1 MTNYRQGAGS
11 LMTPSRRT
19 LLKTVGAAAVTSL
32 AAPYIARAADNVLYV
47 NTWGGPWQAAAM
59 ANLIEPFM
67 KETGIDVRT
76 VSPVS
81 FAKLAQQVQTGVYEF
96 DVTTLGGGDII
107 RANQAGILAPLEAPY
122 PGGLF
127 ENGVASH
134 AFATVL
140 GYRKDKYG
148 DAAPKDWADFWNV
161 EKFPGGRSLQRY
173 PARIL
178 PIALLA
184 DGVKKEDLYPLD
196 IDRAF
201 ASLDKI
207 KPHIRVWWTAGA
219 QATQILRDGE
229 VDMIGIWHGN
239 YFQALDAGAP
249 VDMTWNQA
257 EIERAYWVAAK
268 GSPNLE
274 NAKKF
279 IAFATS
285 PKPLAGFVS
294 QANYGALNP
303 VANDFVTAE
312 KAKRMPTSKENYPLT
327 FEQDMTHFGAD
338 VGKVSERFE
347 EWIAT

>member
-1 MTNYRQGAGS
+1 MAFNEPKAS
-11 LMTPSRRT
+11 SFLMPSRRK
-19 LLKTVGAAAVTSL
+19 LLKTAGAAAVASL
-32 AAPYIARAADNVLYV
+32 AAPYIGRAADNVLYV
-47 NTWGGPWQAAAM
+47 NTWGGPWQEAAM
-59 ANLIEPFM
+59 ANLIEPFQQ
-67 KETGIDVRT
+67 ETGIEVRT

-96 DVTTLGGGDII
+96 DVTTLGGGDLL
-107 RANQAGILAPLEAPY
+107 RANAAGILETIEAPY
-122 PGGLF
+122 DGGLY

-134 AFATVL
+134 AFATL
-140 GYRKDKYG
+140 IGYRKDKYP
-148 DAAPKDWADFWNV
+148 DAAPQNWADFWNV
-161 EKFPGGRSLQRY
+161 DKFPGGRSLQRY

-184 DGVKKEDLYPLD
+184 DGVAKEDLYPLD

-219 QATQILRDGE
+219 QAAQILRDGE

-239 YFQALDAGAP
+239 YYQAADEGAP
-249 VDMTWNQA
+249 VGMTWNQA
-257 EIERAYWVAAK
+257 EIERAYWVVAK
-268 GSPNLE
+268 GTPNLE

-279 IAFATS
+279 VAFATS

-303 VANDFVTAE
+303 AANEFVSAE
-312 KAKRMPTSKENYPLT
+312 KSKRMPTSPENYPLT
-327 FEQDMTHFGAD
+327 FEQDMANFGAD
-338 VGKVSERFE
+338 QAEVAERFE
-347 EWIAT
+347 EWVAS